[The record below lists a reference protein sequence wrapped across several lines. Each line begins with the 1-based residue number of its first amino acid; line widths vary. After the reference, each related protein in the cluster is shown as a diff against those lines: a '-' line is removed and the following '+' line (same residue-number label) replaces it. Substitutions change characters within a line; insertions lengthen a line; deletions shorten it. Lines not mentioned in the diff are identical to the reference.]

1 MIVVTEILE
10 MIQRGELPLGSALPN
25 EADLCSRFKASR
37 TRVREA
43 VKYLQGKG
51 FLRVEHG
58 RGTWIE
64 PVEHWD
70 LMDKELW
77 ATALTV
83 GDRYALIRDL
93 VETRRMLETRIVELA
108 VLNRSSEHV
117 VDLMQDL
124 NTMEAALT
132 VCDTAAFNSTS
143 RRFHDHLAIAAGN
156 VILLKLSRSLHE
168 ALELTKQSSKDDIDV
183 LQLSFAGHKAILKAV
198 VDGVPEEA
206 SKAMLKHLSDFEE
219 SVRRASDQ
227 RTSISVG

>member
-1 MIVVTEILE
+1 MATSILE
-10 MIQRGELPLGSALPN
+10 MIQNGELSLGSSFPN
-25 EADLCSRFKASR
+25 EADLCTRFQASR

-77 ATALTV
+77 TTALTV
-83 GDRYALIRDL
+83 GDRDALIQDL
-93 VETRRMLETRIVELA
+93 VETRCMLETRIVELA
-108 VLNRSSEHV
+108 ARNRSSAHLR
-117 VDLMQDL
+117 DLQQDI

-132 VCDTAAFNSTS
+132 VCDTTAFNNAS

-168 ALELTKQSSKDDIDV
+168 ALEITKQSSKSNIDV
-183 LQLSFAGHKAILKAV
+183 LRLSLMGHQAILKAV
-198 VDGVPEEA
+198 VDGIPEEA
-206 SKAMLKHLSDFEE
+206 SKAMLKHLADFEE
-219 SVRRASDQ
+219 SVREASDQ
-227 RTSISVG
+227 ITSI

>member
-1 MIVVTEILE
+1 MITATDILE

-25 EADLCSRFKASR
+25 EADLCMRFQASR

-83 GDRYALIRDL
+83 GDRFALIRDL

-108 VLNRSSEHV
+108 ARNRSAEQLR
-117 VDLMQDL
+117 DLEQDL
-124 NTMEAALT
+124 ITMEAALT
-132 VCDTAAFNSTS
+132 EFNPSIFNKAS
-143 RRFHDHLAIAAGN
+143 RRFHDKLAVAAGN

-168 ALELTKQSSKDDIDV
+168 ALNITKRSSWDNVEV
-183 LQLSFAGHKAILKAV
+183 LRISFRGHQAILKAIE
-198 VDGVPEEA
+198 DGNPEEA
-206 SKAMLKHLSDFEE
+206 SKAIQLHLCDFET
-219 SVRRASDQ
+219 SVLETDLAS
-227 RTSISVG
+227 SNG